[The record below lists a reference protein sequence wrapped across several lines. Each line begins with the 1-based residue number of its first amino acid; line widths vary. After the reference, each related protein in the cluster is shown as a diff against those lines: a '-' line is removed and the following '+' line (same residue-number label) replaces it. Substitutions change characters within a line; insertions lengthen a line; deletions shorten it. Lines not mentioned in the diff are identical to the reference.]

1 MIHFFKILHPIY
13 FNSKMHQ
20 LYSQHITK
28 LQSVHT
34 YIMTLVQLSVL
45 SINSGIYDMALTF
58 PVLAQ
63 SPQFR
68 HVCLISHFSDGQL
81 FADPMNCSLP
91 VQLELSINQIIAF
104 FVTMT
109 FHLAQ
114 RKGLSSQSVLVTLVL
129 IFWHLREELRGVREK
144 RHPVTCQKSMQGKCK
159 DLEIKSCLF
168 AQNSITPWNLDSH
181 KPSVKI
187 LSM

>member
-1 MIHFFKILHPIY
+1 
-13 FNSKMHQ
+13 
-20 LYSQHITK
+20 
-28 LQSVHT
+28 
-34 YIMTLVQLSVL
+34 
-45 SINSGIYDMALTF
+45 MALTF

-144 RHPVTCQKSMQGKCK
+144 RHPVILPFQSALGQSIHWRGGSLSVVFHSLRPQGCTRF
-159 DLEIKSCLF
+159 LC
-168 AQNSITPWNLDSH
+168 PWDFPGKNTGVGCHFLLQGVF
-181 KPSVKI
+181 PSPAPYKGQ
-187 LSM
+187 LLLHYKH